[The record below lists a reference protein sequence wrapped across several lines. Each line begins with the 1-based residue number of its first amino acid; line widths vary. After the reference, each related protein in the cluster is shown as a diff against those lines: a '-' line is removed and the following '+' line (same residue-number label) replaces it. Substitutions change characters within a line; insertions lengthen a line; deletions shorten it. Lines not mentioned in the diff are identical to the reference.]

1 MSCSFGNGTG
11 DFVSIEISVISSA
24 PQDLEKVLRGGGM
37 RVTSAGHTD
46 LLHLVQ
52 PGKKTPAVLVLDV
65 RDQSGLPPAL
75 PLLKRDH
82 PGTGVVIVAAKL
94 DPALMLEAMRAGV
107 SEWVTSPVEPT
118 ELLAAVQRVAGTT
131 VEPKGE
137 VFAVLGGKGGVGA
150 TTVAVN
156 VATTLSQIGSTLLID
171 LHPSCGEAA
180 LFLGCETKFSLAD
193 ALENTHRLDAAFL
206 KGLVVKS
213 KVGPDLLAAPDR
225 AVGPQMDDQ
234 RIRMVV
240 EVASRCYRYVVL
252 DVPRTSVLEQTLGAA
267 TSITVVATQ
276 ELAAIRGAGRM
287 AAVLRQ
293 RHGAPRVKV
302 VINRFDKAAEIASED
317 LEHAVGGRVG
327 FKFPSN
333 YRLAIDAVNKGRPV
347 VVDNHNKLAAAFA
360 SYARSLAQVSAP
372 AGPADRSAGLFGRFT
387 VRR

>member
-1 MSCSFGNGTG
+1 M
-11 DFVSIEISVISSA
+11 SIEISIISA
-24 PQDLEKVLRGGGM
+24 AAQDLEKALRGGGM
-37 RVTSAGHTD
+37 RVTTGGHTD

-52 PGKKTPAVLVLDV
+52 PGKKAPTVLVFDV

-75 PLLKRDH
+75 ALLKREH
-82 PGTGVVIVAAKL
+82 PNTGVVIVAAKL

-107 SEWVTSPVEPT
+107 TEWVSSPVEAS
-118 ELLAAVQRVAGTT
+118 ELLAAVQRVAGST
-131 VEPKGE
+131 VEHAKGD
-137 VFAVLGGKGGVGA
+137 VFAVIGGKGGVGA

-156 VATTLSQIGSTLLID
+156 VATALSQIGSTLLID
-171 LHPSCGEAA
+171 LHPSCGDAA
-180 LFLGCETKFSLAD
+180 LFLGCDAKFSLAD

-225 AVGPQMDDQ
+225 ALAPQLDDQ

-240 EVASRCYRYVVL
+240 DVAARSYRYVVV
-252 DVPRTSVLEQTLGAA
+252 DVARTATIEHTLGAA
-267 TSITVVATQ
+267 SSITVVATQ

-287 AAVLRQ
+287 AAQLRQ
-293 RHGAPRVKV
+293 RLGSQRVKV
-302 VINRFDKAAEIASED
+302 VVNRFDKAAEIASED

-372 AGPADRSAGLFGRFT
+372 EAPADKSAGLFGRLT
-387 VRR
+387 ARR